1 MKKQH
6 LIALDLDG
14 TLLTDNKII
23 STERNIQ
30 LQKQKNKD
38 ILSLFQ
44 QDVHSALV
52 LITIKNLVLTH
63 QS

>member
-1 MKKQH
+1 MNKQH

-23 STERNIQ
+23 STEQNIQ
-30 LQKQKNKD
+30 LQKQRNKD

-52 LITIKNLVLTH
+52 MITIKNLV
-63 QS
+63 

>member
-1 MKKQH
+1 MNKQH

-30 LQKQKNKD
+30 LQKQRNRD
-38 ILSLFQ
+38 ILLLFQ
-44 QDVHSALV
+44 QDVHSVLV
-52 LITIKNLVLTH
+52 TITIKNLILTH
-63 QS
+63 LS

>member
-1 MKKQH
+1 MNKQH

-30 LQKQKNKD
+30 LQEQRNRD
-38 ILSLFQ
+38 ILLLFQ
-44 QDVHSALV
+44 QDVHSVLV
-52 LITIKNLVLTH
+52 TITIKNLILTH
-63 QS
+63 LS